1 MGQGTPYV
9 ITIGNE
15 KGGTGKSTVALHV
28 AVALLDLGFEVAC
41 LDFDPRQATLS
52 RSIENRIAFDRLHG
66 LGLAVPPCHRLPR
79 AEAIGQV
86 DVPADWFEEIL
97 GGLGDRHFVL
107 IDTPGA
113 YTAAARLALSRADT
127 LVTPLNDSLAD
138 IDLLARLDVARRE
151 ALAPS
156 VYTLAVWEQNNLRVA
171 DGRAPIDWIV
181 MRNRVAQTDARN
193 KRDVEALL
201 ALLAKRLGF
210 RQARGFG
217 DRVVFRELFD
227 RGLTV
232 LDLLHRPGLRRQS
245 PSHDAARAE
254 IRDLLE
260 VLGVVEPVPA

>member
-15 KGGTGKSTVALHV
+15 KGGTGKSTVALHL
-28 AVALLDLGFEVAC
+28 AVALLDLGFDVAC
-41 LDFDPRQATLS
+41 LDFDPRQATLC
-52 RSIENRIAFDRLHG
+52 RLIENRIAFDRLRG
-66 LGLAVPPCHRLPR
+66 LGLAMPRCRRLPT
-79 AEAIGQV
+79 ADADGWSEA
-86 DVPADWFEEIL
+86 PTDWFERTLDEL
-97 GGLGDRHFVL
+97 GRPHFLL

-113 YTAAARLALSRADT
+113 HTAAARLALARADT
-127 LVTPLNDSLAD
+127 LITPLNDSLAD
-138 IDLLARLDVARRE
+138 IDLLAELDVARRE

-156 VYTLAVWEQNNLRVA
+156 IYTKAVWEQNNLRVVE
-171 DGRAPIDWIV
+171 GRAPIDWIV
-181 MRNRVAQTDARN
+181 MRNRLSQTEARN

-201 ALLAKRLGF
+201 GLLAGRLGF

-227 RGLTV
+227 SGLTV
-232 LDLLHRPGLRRQS
+232 LDLARYPGLRRRS